1 MRRRES
7 HSVKVFRVEITG
19 GSETPKEDFRR
30 PIEYFWTRYPLV
42 SRVLDFLFDMI
53 RNYFEEMIRLQR
65 RSIHL
70 LGRIYRL
77 LREGSEV
84 ESVTYR
90 VMDKEE
96 AKRLIEELI
105 KSSPGVSL
113 SEIVEET
120 DLDPEF
126 VLECVKELEN
136 EGKIEGKV
144 E

>member
-1 MRRRES
+1 
-7 HSVKVFRVEITG
+7 
-19 GSETPKEDFRR
+19 
-30 PIEYFWTRYPLV
+30 
-42 SRVLDFLFDMI
+42 
-53 RNYFEEMIRLQR
+53 
-65 RSIHL
+65 
-70 LGRIYRL
+70 L

-105 KSSPGVSL
+105 RSSPGISL

-126 VLECVKELEN
+126 VLECVKELEKR
-136 EGKIEGKV
+136 G
-144 E
+144 

>member
-1 MRRRES
+1 M
-7 HSVKVFRVEITG
+7 
-19 GSETPKEDFRR
+19 
-30 PIEYFWTRYPLV
+30 
-42 SRVLDFLFDMI
+42 
-53 RNYFEEMIRLQR
+53 
-65 RSIHL
+65 
-70 LGRIYRL
+70 

-105 KSSPGVSL
+105 RSSPGISL

-126 VLECVKELEN
+126 VLECVKELEKR
-136 EGKIEGKV
+136 G
-144 E
+144 